1 MDSEATKLANEL
13 IKTYNLQPLPE
24 SKMSGILESFAHGCL
39 YCKILT
45 DETGQPADYA
55 VVGCN
60 KAMQRITGSVLA
72 GNLDHLV
79 KDFFSEADLLP
90 TLAKSALHGIPG
102 TWEQYFKGRQ
112 KWYYLSVFSLESNYA
127 VLVLEDITAK
137 KLLEKELTANKTR
150 YEAIV
155 KQSSDA
161 IAIVDAVSKQILEVN
176 LNLCQMTGYTEKE
189 LCQLSLYDLFADRH
203 TEIDDCQT
211 ELVRQNYLPVANR
224 KVNCKDGTTIE
235 VERVVSLVNY
245 NSQQLELLTLYDV
258 SEERKLQQI
267 INEEAAVAS
276 KVQRQ
281 MLPPDYQNQTFEL
294 KGIYKPLHMV
304 SGDFYDYR
312 LAEDQSVLTG
322 FLLDVA
328 GHGLATALRTA
339 AINVLLQDVIIQE
352 RMLTED
358 ELCTLNKQMMGYFD
372 EGTFAALLLFHF
384 DFPQKTLTCAFCGI
398 NQILAS
404 CGGKEGWI
412 KAKGSI
418 IGAFEAPKFDF
429 VKVPIQAGDCF
440 YFLTDGFS
448 DKLTDEVFKNLADF
462 SVTSAGLADLACS
475 PEIRDDCSAVC
486 IKLNEAFEGC
496 HYSFSGLDDVT
507 AIQEKLRDTLRE
519 LAGSRAFHL
528 EIALNEAINNVLI
541 HGSGQG
547 YVKIKPIGRQVALR
561 VKDCKQGFDAKA
573 VLGQF
578 TTRTHAEIADAV
590 SAQETGRG
598 LLIMKLFTDKIYYNR
613 RGDEVMLVYK
623 GDKPEKPLDSLFKS
637 PKKIRIAR
645 VS

>member
-1 MDSEATKLANEL
+1 MENKAEKLANEL

-24 SKMSGILESFAHGCL
+24 SKVNGILESFAHGCL

-45 DETGQPADYA
+45 DERGQPTDYT
-55 VVGCN
+55 VIGCN

-72 GNLDHLV
+72 GNLEQLV
-79 KDFFSEADLLP
+79 KDFFSTTELLP
-90 TLAKSALHGIPG
+90 TLAKAALYGIPS
-102 TWEQYFKGRQ
+102 TWEQFFEGRQ
-112 KWYYLSVFSLESNYA
+112 KWYTLSVFSLERDYA
-127 VLVLEDITAK
+127 VLLLEDITAK

-150 YEAIV
+150 YEALV

-161 IAIVDAVSKQILEVN
+161 IVIVDAVSKKIMEAN
-176 LNLCQMTGYTEKE
+176 LNLCQMTGYTEQE
-189 LCQLSLYDLFADRH
+189 LCQLSLYELFADQH
-203 TEIDDCQT
+203 TKIDDCQT

-224 KVNCKDGTTIE
+224 KIKRKDGTVLE

-245 NSQQLELLTLYDV
+245 NGQQLELLTLYDV

-281 MLPPDYQNQTFEL
+281 MLPADYRHKTFEL

-312 LAEDQSVLTG
+312 LTEDQSVLTG

-339 AINVLLQDVIIQE
+339 AINVLLQDVIMQE
-352 RMLTED
+352 RMPTEE
-358 ELCTLNKQMMGYFD
+358 ELRMLNKQMMGYFD
-372 EGTFAALLLFHF
+372 EGTFGALVLFHF

-398 NQILAS
+398 NKILAFH
-404 CGGKEGWI
+404 GGKEGWL

-418 IGAFEAPKFDF
+418 IGAFDEPQFDL
-429 VKVPIQAGDCF
+429 VKVPIRAGDCF

-448 DKLTDEVFKNLADF
+448 DKLTDDVVENLADF
-462 SVTSAGLADLACS
+462 SATVARLADLARS

-486 IKLNEAFEGC
+486 IKLNKAFTGC
-496 HYSFSGLDDVT
+496 HYVFSGLDDVT
-507 AIQEKLRDTLRE
+507 AMQEKLRDTLRE
-519 LAGSRAFHL
+519 LAGNRAFHL
-528 EIALNEAINNVLI
+528 EIALNEAINNVLF

-547 YVKIKPIGRQVALR
+547 YVKIKPIGRQLALR
-561 VKDCKQGFDAKA
+561 VKDYNQGFDAKG

-578 TTRTHAEIADAV
+578 ATKTPAEIADAV
-590 SAQETGRG
+590 SARETGRG
-598 LLIMKLFTDKIYYNR
+598 LLIMKLFTDKIYYNQK
-613 RGDEVMLVYK
+613 GDEVMLVYK
-623 GDKPEKPLDSLFKS
+623 GDKSEHFQDTRFKS
-637 PKKIRIAR
+637 LKKPRIAR